1 MKNMK
6 KWVASI
12 LMLSMVLGL
21 VACTNNVKP
30 EQTSENQTVAQ
41 TDAQTDA
48 QTAEQTD
55 AQTDAQTAEQT
66 DAQTEEETK
75 SARLEE
81 EIEIELYIQGLE
93 GYIVETPLLTDA
105 RYLDLVVEDLAA
117 SLDSLSVVF
126 EDSSYGAYLKTVNDV
141 TAGKFGGYDGWLYRV
156 NGVEPSV
163 SMGDYEVQPKDVV
176 EIYYGDPYGE
186 AGFQFPEVVY
196 EDNVLTVYSM
206 DTVYDENYNASVVKN
221 PVVDALVR
229 VDWDLIADRT
239 DENGQIYTSNLL
251 TPGEYTLYIE
261 KYDDRGCPL
270 VLGWHSYTITIE

>member
-1 MKNMK
+1 MKDLK
-6 KWVASI
+6 KWIASL
-12 LMLSMVLGL
+12 LMVSMVLGM

-30 EQTSENQTVAQ
+30 DPTTETQTAAQ
-41 TDAQTDA
+41 TEA
-48 QTAEQTD
+48 QTAEQTPAQTE
-55 AQTDAQTAEQT
+55 AQTDAQT

-126 EDSSYGAYLKTVNDV
+126 EDGSYGAYLKTVNDV
-141 TAGKFGGYDGWLYRV
+141 TAGKFGGYDGWMYRV

-163 SMGDYEVQPKDVV
+163 SMGNYEVQPKDIV
-176 EIYYGDPYGE
+176 EIYYGDPYGDN
-186 AGFQFPEVVY
+186 GFQFPEVVY
-196 EDNVLTVYSM
+196 EDGMLMVYSM
-206 DTVYDENYNASVVKN
+206 DKVYDENYNESIVRN

-229 VDWDLIADRT
+229 VDWDVIEDRT
-239 DENGQIYTSNLL
+239 DENGQIYTSDLL
-251 TPGEYTLYIE
+251 TPGEHTLYIE

-270 VLGWHSYTITIE
+270 VLGWHSFTLTIE